1 MLTVE
6 NVKTYVANK
15 KATGQIGT
23 VTFRKNDGTLRTI
36 NGVFKPTSKIVGSE
50 RGIAQGRAMESRGQV
65 PIYDLHEMKWKS
77 FYADKVEALS

>member
-1 MLTVE
+1 MLTAE
-6 NVKTYVANK
+6 NVKGYVEMK

-23 VTFRKNDGTLRTI
+23 VTFRKADGTLRTI
-36 NGVFKPTSKIVGSE
+36 NGVFKPTSKIVGSD
-50 RGIAQGRAMESRGQV
+50 RGIAQGKAMEARGQV

>member
-1 MLTVE
+1 MLTAE
-6 NVKTYVANK
+6 NVKGYVEMK

-23 VTFRKNDGTLRTI
+23 VTFRKADGTLRTI

-50 RGIAQGRAMESRGQV
+50 RGIAQGKAMEARGQV